1 MIALPLRSSST
12 PSPLTLPS
20 AWSTPGAVRTRSS
33 VEDGI
38 VGGAAKSSST
48 ATFAVTVTSVPFWA
62 RSNRSLNEA
71 SIVSV
76 NTNVP
81 ATNATPSTTAK
92 PVRTVRSLRAQRP
105 FSAIFSISGS
115 SRDVPAGRP
124 AAGSARQ
131 GRRTGAML
139 VALPGPR
146 TPHGGDRR
154 SPISGGTLR
163 EGPLGARRHAFE
175 HGAHAGP
182 GVGREVRVD
191 PARVDRPHAP
201 QQVDALAGDRDLQR
215 AAIAGVRLA
224 PHIAGGLD
232 AVDEA
237 AHRGGGEG
245 DLARKLVDAQAPLG
259 LAVERPQQVVPAE
272 VGEARRRQVAPD
284 RARHPGVGGEER
296 PPGGERLVVD
306 LGHRFRLAFKRC
318 TCNRCICMYS
328 WRMTSYENKVVL
340 ITGGGGGIGRAAA
353 ARFLEQ
359 GASVVLS
366 GTRSSVL
373 DAAQAALD
381 PSRERVA
388 TYPGQITTREQ
399 AHELVAFAVERFGGV
414 DVLVNST
421 GIFRPAP
428 FLEQTEDHLEE
439 ALGSILRPTY
449 WVSQAAALAMRERG
463 GGAIVNVGSMW
474 AIDAI
479 ATTPTSAY
487 SAAQAGRHALTKN
500 LALELAPDN
509 IRINTVALAF
519 VETPAYERFMDAE
532 TAREVLDSVNAFHP
546 LGRHGVPAD
555 VAEAVLF
562 LAGADAGWITGTTLP
577 IDGGVLAG
585 RSPAVHA
592 EAATA
597 A

>member
-1 MIALPLRSSST
+1 
-12 PSPLTLPS
+12 
-20 AWSTPGAVRTRSS
+20 
-33 VEDGI
+33 
-38 VGGAAKSSST
+38 
-48 ATFAVTVTSVPFWA
+48 
-62 RSNRSLNEA
+62 
-71 SIVSV
+71 
-76 NTNVP
+76 
-81 ATNATPSTTAK
+81 
-92 PVRTVRSLRAQRP
+92 
-105 FSAIFSISGS
+105 
-115 SRDVPAGRP
+115 
-124 AAGSARQ
+124 
-131 GRRTGAML
+131 
-139 VALPGPR
+139 
-146 TPHGGDRR
+146 
-154 SPISGGTLR
+154 
-163 EGPLGARRHAFE
+163 
-175 HGAHAGP
+175 
-182 GVGREVRVD
+182 
-191 PARVDRPHAP
+191 
-201 QQVDALAGDRDLQR
+201 
-215 AAIAGVRLA
+215 
-224 PHIAGGLD
+224 
-232 AVDEA
+232 
-237 AHRGGGEG
+237 
-245 DLARKLVDAQAPLG
+245 
-259 LAVERPQQVVPAE
+259 
-272 VGEARRRQVAPD
+272 
-284 RARHPGVGGEER
+284 
-296 PPGGERLVVD
+296 
-306 LGHRFRLAFKRC
+306 
-318 TCNRCICMYS
+318 
-328 WRMTSYENKVVL
+328 MTSYANRVVL

-353 ARFLEQ
+353 ARFLEE

-366 GTRSSVL
+366 GTRASVL

-500 LALELAPDN
+500 LALELAPEN

-546 LGRHGVPAD
+546 LGRHGAPAD
-555 VAEAVLF
+555 VVEAVLF
-562 LAGADAGWITGTTLP
+562 LAGDGAGWITGTTLP

-592 EAATA
+592 EAAA
-597 A
+597 AA